1 MTSTLGQRLTWT
13 DGDLRISQCA
23 LCRHKGRDA
32 TCSAFPGGVP
42 AAVLRNEVSHADP
55 IDGDSGVRLE
65 PIEITAGLFEHITG
79 LSWPGHSVGHDALE
93 VLIARAHARGGLD
106 VALAGALLRAELLI
120 PRARGDAEDSLSLTT
135 IADAQGDAHVPLFTS
150 IPRLEAFC
158 GAGTPRVR
166 LTLENFPDG
175 FGGIPIVLN
184 PGIGLELAFDPSA
197 VRELG
202 AT

>member
-1 MTSTLGQRLTWT
+1 M
-13 DGDLRISQCA
+13 
-23 LCRHKGRDA
+23 
-32 TCSAFPGGVP
+32 
-42 AAVLRNEVSHADP
+42 RNEVSHADP
-55 IDGDSGVRLE
+55 FDGDGGIRLE

-79 LSWPGHSVGHDALE
+79 LAWPGHSVSHDALE
-93 VLIARAHARGGLD
+93 VLIARAHATGGLD

-120 PRARGDAEDSLSLTT
+120 PRAAGDTKDALSLTT
-135 IADAQGDAHVPLFTS
+135 IADAQGNAHVPLFTS

-184 PGIGLELAFDPSA
+184 PGSGVELAFDPSA
-197 VRELG
+197 VRDLG
-202 AT
+202 A